1 MRKRLV
7 DVFLV
12 SVIVFCIG
20 LAPANTITERFIW
33 EAVILAA
40 SLELFLAGPLVE
52 LFLAGPLGSAH
63 RPLEHEEVLIKK

>member
-40 SLELFLAGPLVE
+40 SLELFLAGPL
-52 LFLAGPLGSAH
+52 GSAH